1 MPTQPGAAV
10 TQAALLAPLKSASVG
25 GHPLSRET
33 ARGEGMSAQT
43 PKHSIQLRPA
53 TLNPCLRF
61 SGFKQNKNLIHHFQ
75 AYRKRKSFIFLPLKK
90 KKKRIKPQKKKNKTL
105 WLRES
110 SECVS
115 FHTTPNTVQDKSCRR
130 KPKVKDRRK

>member
-90 KKKRIKPQKKKNKTL
+90 KKKKKNQTRKKEKQNFMAQ
-105 WLRES
+105 RE
-110 SECVS
+110 
-115 FHTTPNTVQDKSCRR
+115 F
-130 KPKVKDRRK
+130 